1 MALGIGLRFFAGLSV
16 LVTTS
21 LYADDAQAKSSYQIK
36 AIPTEENSENWLNG
50 VQYVDSSMP
59 NSIVRIVS
67 IRDSLPDK
75 QSTFRVY
82 IKNKSQNPISFGP
95 DNIRI
100 SFPDGK
106 QISMVPYEELEGRL
120 RRDIKRRNFL
130 AAMGGALSA
139 GGANGYTSG
148 TFSYS
153 GMTNSGTLYNG
164 SGMYSGHDPA
174 LAQQQQQAFQRQQ
187 NATSAAIRTREASGA
202 SALAG
207 LIRKSTV
214 EPGQGF
220 GGVVAYEIPASIK
233 NPMESPVRIIVQVG
247 SEEHKFLANIYSN
260 QK

>member
-207 LIRKSTV
+207 RYAKAPSSQVKALAASSPMKFPLLSK
-214 EPGQGF
+214 
-220 GGVVAYEIPASIK
+220 IPWNLPFALSSK
-233 NPMESPVRIIVQVG
+233 
-247 SEEHKFLANIYSN
+247 
-260 QK
+260 